1 MTVLDAETRLRDEGS
16 APLAGRPQTGAR
28 RVWRRIRRDPFALA
42 SAIVLTLIV
51 GSAIAGPPLLERAL
65 GHSHDQLFPYAIDT
79 QRKPVGPWTRVPDLQ
94 IASYN
99 ANGFRDADPPGA
111 HTTLLPLGADGTLGR
126 DELERLVIGA
136 RISLFVGICATLIA
150 VFVGTLLGSAA
161 AYFGGWTDRIVARL
175 TELVMAFPLLLVVIV
190 LGVTRLGTRFDAIT
204 LHGTLSRGTFTAI
217 VLIGAFTWFY
227 PARIVRAQILSL
239 RQREFVEAATMTG
252 ASDWRILRSHL
263 VPHLGGTLVA
273 YGLIAVGTNILLEA
287 GLTFFGVGIKTPDVS
302 WGKMITDTWGGFNL
316 SGLTVTYRPTER
328 ILWLTLLPS
337 AAIFLTVLSL
347 NLLGDAIRDA
357 LDPGGNR

>member
-1 MTVLDAETRLRDEGS
+1 MTTLDAETRVRDS
-16 APLAGRPQTGAR
+16 DASPLGGRPQTGVR
-28 RVWRRIRRDPFALA
+28 RVWRKIRRDPFALA
-42 SAIVLTLIV
+42 SAIVLAAIV
-51 GSAIAGPPLLERAL
+51 ATAVVGPPLLERAL

-79 QRKPVGPWTRVPDLQ
+79 HRKPVGVWSRVPDLE
-94 IASYN
+94 IASYDV
-99 ANGFRDADPPGA
+99 NGFRDADPPGA
-111 HTTLLPLGADGTLGR
+111 TKTLLPLGADGTLGR
-126 DELERLVIGA
+126 DELERLVIAA
-136 RISLFVGICATLIA
+136 RISLFVGVCATLIA
-150 VFVGTLLGSAA
+150 IFVGTLLGSLA
-161 AYFGGWTDRIVARL
+161 AYFGGWTDRIIARL
-175 TELVMAFPLLLVVIV
+175 TEVVMAFPLLLIVIV
-190 LGVTRLGTRFDAIT
+190 LGVTRLGTQFDAIT
-204 LHGTLSRGTFTAI
+204 LRGTLSRGTFTAV

-263 VPHLGGTLVA
+263 LPHLGGTLVA

-316 SGLTVTYRPTER
+316 TGLTVTYRPTER

-357 LDPGGNR
+357 LDPGGSR